1 MEGCSMNSLIP
12 LAGTIALLGSALV
25 GGVFFAF
32 SSFVMKALAR
42 VPSSEGIAA
51 MQSINVV
58 VINPSFL
65 GAFLGTTMLSLGVIA
80 LMLVNRSHPSTMFF
94 LGGAIF
100 YFVGTF
106 LVTMLGNVPLNDHL
120 AAMPATDAAAAKLWE
135 HYMDRWTM
143 WNHVRTTA
151 AMLAAVLYSLGLM
164 QIRGA

>member
-1 MEGCSMNSLIP
+1 MNSLFP

-32 SSFVMKALAR
+32 SSFIMKALAG
-42 VPSSEGIAA
+42 VPSSQGIAA

-65 GAFLGTTMLSLGVIA
+65 GAFMGTALLSLGVIGLA
-80 LMLVNRSHPSTMFF
+80 LARWSHPSAMFF

-106 LVTMLGNVPLNDHL
+106 LVTVVGNVPLNDQL
-120 AAMPATDAAAAKLWE
+120 AAVSATDPAAVELWE
-135 HYMDRWTM
+135 HYLARWTM
-143 WNHVRTTA
+143 WNHVRTAA
-151 AMLAAVLYSLGLM
+151 AMVAALLYTLGLM
-164 QIRGA
+164 QNGAT